1 MLNLLDKAR
10 RLNSIKSK
18 NYSFNANYSSNKTS
32 NNSKANT
39 SNLNNKAYKNNNS
52 YNNNIKIALNTSNNY
67 KSKSSNKTSK
77 LVYSNYKKLE
87 YLEAS
92 CYLKYPHLSSRN
104 KKTINNTKVSNRKET
119 VLATNSYN
127 NKSITI
133 DFILDSGATIYTCYI
148 KELFNSITSTDSYIK

>member
-1 MLNLLDKAR
+1 MLNLLDIAR

-18 NYSFNANYSSNKTS
+18 NYTFNTNYSSNKTS

-39 SNLNNKAYKNNNS
+39 SNSNNKAYKNNNS
-52 YNNNIKIALNTSNNY
+52 IRDKKLKIALNTSNNY

-87 YLEAS
+87 YLEKS
-92 CYLKYPHLSSRN
+92 CYLKYLHLSSKN
-104 KKTINNTKVSNRKET
+104 KKTINNTRVSKKEI
-119 VLATNSYN
+119 VLVTNSYN

-133 DFILDSGATIYTCYI
+133 DFILDSSTTIYTYYI
-148 KELFNSITSTDSYIK
+148 KDLFSSITSIDSYIK